1 MVSRRAAQACS
12 PRRKPWVLFSRRGS
26 ASFKLTHNQRPA
38 QLYFRE
44 RSARIAKDWQ
54 PFSMDTTRIAALL
67 EPFLESPLSPAQL
80 DQISIYIDLLKR
92 WNARINLTAIREE
105 EEIVTRHFG
114 ESLFLARHLFPS
126 IKNCHPERSSRFAE
140 RETAAESKDPYSST
154 TVGASS
160 DREAKGRPVRV
171 LDLGSG
177 AGFPA
182 LPLKLW
188 APNISL
194 TLIESNHKKA
204 TFLREV
210 ARTLTLTNINVIA
223 ARAETLAATTDF
235 PPADVVT
242 LRAVERFET
251 ILSRAVTFLAPKG
264 RLALLIGASQ
274 LPLLASLTSMDW
286 CSPVSIPKSHSR
298 MLSICVHK
306 QSGK

>member
-1 MVSRRAAQACS
+1 
-12 PRRKPWVLFSRRGS
+12 
-26 ASFKLTHNQRPA
+26 
-38 QLYFRE
+38 
-44 RSARIAKDWQ
+44 
-54 PFSMDTTRIAALL
+54 MDTARIAALL
-67 EPFLESPLSPAQL
+67 EPFLESPLSASQL

-126 IKNCHPERSSRFAE
+126 PCHPGRSHVIRDVDG
-140 RETAAESKDPYSST
+140 AAESKDPYS
-154 TVGASS
+154 ASLPEPRQGVLTAPPNPS
-160 DREAKGRPVRV
+160 RV

-188 APNISL
+188 APSIDL

-204 TFLREV
+204 AFLREV

-223 ARAETLAATTDF
+223 TRAETLAATPDF
-235 PPADVVT
+235 PQADVVT

-251 ILSRAVTFLAPKG
+251 ILPQAATFLAAKATI
-264 RLALLIGASQ
+264 ALLLGTSQ
-274 LPLLASLTSMDW
+274 LLYTAIQTTINWQP
-286 CSPVSIPKSHSR
+286 PIPIPRSKTRVLVTGCRSW
-298 MLSICVHK
+298 
-306 QSGK
+306 GT